1 MSKYTHVSL
10 TQYTG
15 KLPNLIEHPEFAK
28 NGDPACAIYM
38 EDREVLF
45 CMLDG
50 SCCAYSSFI
59 CPEYSLELTVSLE
72 ILFVMQ
78 HYGITVTKYMFKS
91 ILQYC
96 GVLLNNRHVRCFFS
110 CDN

>member
-1 MSKYTHVSL
+1 MSKYAHVSL
-10 TQYTG
+10 TWCTD

-72 ILFVMQ
+72 ILFCYATLWYHSHKIYVQ
-78 HYGITVTKYMFKS
+78 VYSS
-91 ILQYC
+91 ILQ
-96 GVLLNNRHVRCFFS
+96 S
-110 CDN
+110 ATQ